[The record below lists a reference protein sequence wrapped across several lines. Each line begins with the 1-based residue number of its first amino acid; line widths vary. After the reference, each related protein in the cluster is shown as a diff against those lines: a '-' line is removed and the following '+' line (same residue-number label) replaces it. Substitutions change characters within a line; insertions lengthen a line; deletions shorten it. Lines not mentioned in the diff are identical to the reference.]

1 VRVIDSSALVKYY
14 VREPGWERVKK
25 ITLDGVATLS
35 FAVIEIVNALWKKVL
50 RNEMSP
56 NIAKE
61 IVEDLAIR
69 KALPLEPYEPY
80 TTEAFRIAVEHRIT
94 VYDALFIAF
103 VLKKGLELATANTKQ
118 AEVAGKLGVRA
129 VLV

>member
-1 VRVIDSSALVKYY
+1 MRVIDSSALVKYY